1 MKTCLIAALALGCL
15 VHPASAQ
22 DAPGLTNS
30 TSTQK
35 ISYALGMEVVRALRV
50 DDFDID
56 MKAVTAGVADMQAGK
71 AALSPD
77 QQKAAMHEMR
87 EAILAKAVAKKEA
100 AGIKHRQE
108 GEAFL
113 AANATREGVKLTT
126 VVAPDGSKA
135 GLQYK
140 VLKSGPAGS
149 SPKMTDSV
157 VVRFTGSLLDG
168 TVIDSSEQRGG
179 PVTMQMKEVLP
190 GWAAALQMMRPGD
203 QWQLFIPPSLAYADY
218 GPPEIGMYTT
228 LIYQLELV
236 SFSASETNPAPSSGS
251 Q

>member
-1 MKTCLIAALALGCL
+1 MLATKLSKIGCRRNSGLSSRFVAA
-15 VHPASAQ
+15 
-22 DAPGLTNS
+22 
-30 TSTQK
+30 
-35 ISYALGMEVVRALRV
+35 
-50 DDFDID
+50 
-56 MKAVTAGVADMQAGK
+56 
-71 AALSPD
+71 
-77 QQKAAMHEMR
+77 
-87 EAILAKAVAKKEA
+87 
-100 AGIKHRQE
+100 
-108 GEAFL
+108 
-113 AANATREGVKLTT
+113 EGVKLTT

-179 PVTMQMKEVLP
+179 PVTMQMKDVLP

>member
-1 MKTCLIAALALGCL
+1 MI
-15 VHPASAQ
+15 
-22 DAPGLTNS
+22 
-30 TSTQK
+30 
-35 ISYALGMEVVRALRV
+35 
-50 DDFDID
+50 
-56 MKAVTAGVADMQAGK
+56 
-71 AALSPD
+71 
-77 QQKAAMHEMR
+77 
-87 EAILAKAVAKKEA
+87 
-100 AGIKHRQE
+100 
-108 GEAFL
+108 
-113 AANATREGVKLTT
+113 
-126 VVAPDGSKA
+126 
-135 GLQYK
+135 
-140 VLKSGPAGS
+140 
-149 SPKMTDSV
+149 DSV

-236 SFSASETNPAPSSGS
+236 SFSASETNPEPSSGS

>member
-1 MKTCLIAALALGCL
+1 MKTCLIAALVLGCL

-22 DAPGLTNS
+22 DSPGLTNS

-71 AALSPD
+71 PALTPD

-100 AGIKHRQE
+100 AGVKHRQE

-113 AANATREGVKLTT
+113 ATNATKEGVKLTT

-149 SPKMTDSV
+149 SPKKTDSV

-168 TVIDSSEQRGG
+168 TVIDSS
-179 PVTMQMKEVLP
+179 
-190 GWAAALQMMRPGD
+190 D
-203 QWQLFIPPSLAYADY
+203 
-218 GPPEIGMYTT
+218 
-228 LIYQLELV
+228 
-236 SFSASETNPAPSSGS
+236 
-251 Q
+251 